1 MPKTYNDL
9 YLATRTAL
17 KSAGVEAYALEARLL
32 VAYAVGKTKE
42 EFVRDLRLYTSDE
55 NEQKIAALLQRRIAG
70 EPLAYLIGE
79 WEFHGL
85 PIVVTPDV
93 LIPRMDTE
101 VLVDA
106 ALRVLVGRKM
116 NARILDLCSGSGC
129 IGCALAHELPAARV
143 VMVDISEEALAVSK
157 ENLRRNHQ
165 NRTICL
171 KADALE
177 KPPMGIGTF
186 DLIVSNPPYVASM
199 DILTLDSSVRDYE
212 PLGALDLKLR
222 KEMQQELK
230 YIQQEVG
237 ITFIF
242 VTHDQEEA
250 LTMSDKIVVMN
261 AGEIQQIGT
270 PTEIYRTPVNEF
282 VAKFIGETNIIDG
295 VMLEDDLV
303 MFEDKKYACRARGY
317 NKNEK
322 VDVVIR
328 PEHLDIVPRAEG
340 MLKGTVKSQL
350 FKGMHYETVVE
361 TRVGTSITVKMQ
373 VSQDRPV
380 YNEEKGE
387 KISANAFLLDVEDVE
402 ELDDAKV
409 VALAS
414 AEAWDAETEEPISIK
429 TVEYDIKPETGNYT
443 VTFATANDTSITVK
457 VLVVAQ
463 NRVESKVYQ
472 EEIYAMNFFKKVEDI
487 QESIALDTDLETW
500 ASASAWSLEDGEQVE
515 ITDVKYDFDP
525 ETITPGVYDVT
536 FSTEGYEY
544 KVSTTH
550 AFEEGEQVGLVFRPE
565 DIHVM
570 KKEGQW

>member
-17 KSAGVEAYALEARLL
+17 KNAGVEAYALEARLL

-55 NEQKIAALLQRRIAG
+55 NEQKIEALLQRRIAG

-143 VMVDISEEALAVSK
+143 VMVDISDEALTVSK

-212 PLGALDLKLR
+212 PLGALVR
-222 KEMQQELK
+222 
-230 YIQQEVG
+230 
-237 ITFIF
+237 
-242 VTHDQEEA
+242 
-250 LTMSDKIVVMN
+250 
-261 AGEIQQIGT
+261 
-270 PTEIYRTPVNEF
+270 
-282 VAKFIGETNIIDG
+282 
-295 VMLEDDLV
+295 
-303 MFEDKKYACRARGY
+303 
-317 NKNEK
+317 
-322 VDVVIR
+322 
-328 PEHLDIVPRAEG
+328 PRADG
-340 MLKGTVKSQL
+340 KALLNLKGVNARRLVQL
-350 FKGMHYETVVE
+350 GVPA
-361 TRVGTSITVKMQ
+361 GQITVSDACTMC
-373 VSQDRPV
+373 RP
-380 YNEEKGE
+380 
-387 KISANAFLLDVEDVE
+387 DVFW
-402 ELDDAKV
+402 
-409 VALAS
+409 S
-414 AEAWDAETEEPISIK
+414 HR
-429 TVEYDIKPETGNYT
+429 
-443 VTFATANDTSITVK
+443 ATDGRRGVQAAVIT
-457 VLVVAQ
+457 L
-463 NRVESKVYQ
+463 
-472 EEIYAMNFFKKVEDI
+472 
-487 QESIALDTDLETW
+487 
-500 ASASAWSLEDGEQVE
+500 
-515 ITDVKYDFDP
+515 
-525 ETITPGVYDVT
+525 
-536 FSTEGYEY
+536 
-544 KVSTTH
+544 
-550 AFEEGEQVGLVFRPE
+550 
-565 DIHVM
+565 
-570 KKEGQW
+570 